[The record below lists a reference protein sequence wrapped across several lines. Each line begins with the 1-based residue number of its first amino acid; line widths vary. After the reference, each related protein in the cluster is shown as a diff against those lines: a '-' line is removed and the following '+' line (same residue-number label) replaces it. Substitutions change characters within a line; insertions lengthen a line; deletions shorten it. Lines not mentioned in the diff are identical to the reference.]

1 MRTISA
7 RREGRVN
14 VGDEA
19 AVPRDRFRAGGCESS
34 PRRAQRS
41 SLGIGGRGLD
51 RNGRGARPETAERLT
66 RLGVAPLFFGRSPPP
81 LGKLVRRGPSPPP
94 RRAAHPGGPLP
105 SPFSP

>member
-19 AVPRDRFRAGGCESS
+19 AVLRHRLRAGGCESS

-41 SLGIGGRGLD
+41 SLGIGGRWLD

-66 RLGVAPLFFGRSPPP
+66 RLGVARMFSGRRSEERRVGKECRSLCSPYPD
-81 LGKLVRRGPSPPP
+81 KKE
-94 RRAAHPGGPLP
+94 
-105 SPFSP
+105 